1 MEINGMLL
9 LWGHGLKM
17 VPSPF
22 GRGLGRIKLKGFF
35 SEYLNHSALTPCPDH
50 FVVPAKGRGGNF
62 KTALGHILQTKK
74 RSQRE
79 TDGFCRATGKWVVL
93 PTRFT

>member
-50 FVVPAKGRGGNF
+50 FVVPAKGRGEYF
-62 KTALGHILQTKK
+62 KQAFGAYSPNEKTLTTGDRRVL
-74 RSQRE
+74 
-79 TDGFCRATGKWVVL
+79 ATGK
-93 PTRFT
+93 